1 MKGILSWHIA
11 RVVARRVIPAL
22 LVAAIALMAD
32 AELLDGALVERVA
45 AALRG

>member
-22 LVAAIALMAD
+22 LGAAIVLMAD
-32 AELLDGALVERVA
+32 AGLLEGALVERLA
-45 AALRG
+45 AALRA